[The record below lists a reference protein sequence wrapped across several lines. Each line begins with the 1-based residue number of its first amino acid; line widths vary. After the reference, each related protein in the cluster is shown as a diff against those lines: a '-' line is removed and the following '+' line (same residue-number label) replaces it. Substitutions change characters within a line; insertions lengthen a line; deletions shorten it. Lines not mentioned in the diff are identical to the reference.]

1 MNGADSEPR
10 RQLPTTAARE
20 ITASQPR
27 GVNLYVFHVSLTDF
41 HCFDWLTYVRGNPY
55 GFIIFK
61 KKKLNCNFFFFK
73 LLFFK
78 LIFL

>member
-1 MNGADSEPR
+1 M
-10 RQLPTTAARE
+10 LHC
-20 ITASQPR
+20 IR

-55 GFIIFK
+55 GFIIK
-61 KKKLNCNFFFFK
+61 KIYIYNFFFFK

-78 LIFL
+78 LFFCNPHDLHELSIKMAFVETCLP

>member
-1 MNGADSEPR
+1 MYN
-10 RQLPTTAARE
+10 
-20 ITASQPR
+20 R

-55 GFIIFK
+55 GFIIKIF
-61 KKKLNCNFFFFK
+61 FFFFK